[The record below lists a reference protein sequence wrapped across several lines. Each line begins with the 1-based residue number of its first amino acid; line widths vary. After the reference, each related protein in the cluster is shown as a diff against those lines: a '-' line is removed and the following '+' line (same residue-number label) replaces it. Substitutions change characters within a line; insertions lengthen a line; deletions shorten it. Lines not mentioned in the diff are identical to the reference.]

1 MLTDPFLNTDFNE
14 ETSGDQLQSPD
25 FAINSSEQAV
35 ETDPPVNS
43 FSNMMNQGIQTAAK
57 EAYTPKADSLEYD
70 PFAAQ
75 GAKVKYHAPE
85 IVDKYH
91 AQEGFNP
98 RTYQAELEDYNL
110 QTYADKETWT
120 SALAKGFDSFAFN
133 FGNTFTGWFA
143 DYPKMVD
150 ALFSMDWDKMK
161 PDEESL
167 INDYYAMQKNM
178 NENFVF
184 AEAGH
189 EDDIFSKKFVSE
201 FIGNS
206 GYALGTTFALG
217 LEIGADIL
225 ITAATEG
232 GGIGSFA
239 ATGARFTAKA
249 AAREAAKT
257 SIELASKGNKFT
269 NIMQDVFKGF
279 NAGMKEAKDIPRAL
293 GLTDEAAS
301 VSRQMQQAEAV
312 ANMSRSKRA
321 ISPIIGDYSTML
333 GTNIFNIGKSKSIS
347 EATGTMLKSTP
358 LLGSTIRFAEKGLMA
373 AREGA
378 SAAQVIGIGLQGTR
392 RIAQEL
398 NMSASEA
405 YFEAI
410 SSYGDTLDKMGK
422 QHLLENNGDAPTFEQ
437 FNEMKTLA
445 TKASSSNYDTNMGIL
460 LVTNHL
466 QFGNVFSKFIP
477 QNKFAQDLLG
487 EASER
492 VLTVTSKK
500 GLEGVYKKHA
510 IFGTMSTLGK
520 VSKDFGKKEALYQFG
535 KSAFKNVARFEVTEG
550 LQENIQET
558 SAAGWKDYYA
568 GQFNGTKYT
577 LQEAMGRGLSSQFSK
592 QGWKTFLMGA
602 MTGSLIR
609 LPSRVLNVA
618 VEKTNKTLLKQAYA
632 KEGMSDPYAAF
643 DKQLTEDIALLNSF
657 IKKGKNGNFETKLF
671 NFNNQ
676 SRSAIDQTA
685 AAAVGSEYDFHNG
698 KDNALLSAVSAA
710 NRTGTTDL
718 FINSI
723 KNSISE
729 MTNEQFKNEFG
740 IEIEDTNYSSPQ
752 AFAEK
757 VAGDIK
763 QYNKAIED
771 FTRAYKTKFEDP
783 TKYEVGTDDYYV
795 AHYIRQAEE
804 DALHI
809 AALNSIKADMA
820 LNRAKQIA
828 SELQS
833 SPLLANSSD
842 MVLRVLTDPKM
853 VLPEIG
859 ILQNQIKV
867 LEANLKEEGLDRE
880 TKKQLNK
887 DVKSKVEQLNELY
900 KWASFWDTRKDMAE
914 REENQSSDDTTP
926 VFVGKRIERDMDN
939 NQFLPKDEK
948 RKKTY
953 GERKVKIKN
962 TYHPTHVNVKTVF
975 RKLLLAKN
983 KEAGLN
989 LDITENQIEE
999 ALQKLIDY
1007 MQLNVDTKDYLSA
1020 VEVLTNKERFR
1031 EITKRMQNGR
1041 FKFNMIQYADTLFNN
1056 FRNTAKDITLKIMS
1070 DTNKEFNVEE
1080 YMAFI
1085 VDVQDAIL
1093 KSEAYIKLIALIS
1106 HKDFG
1111 LNKQKEASE
1120 YVQEISKILRVKFND
1135 YTGKNYA
1142 EQIDKEITDEDYA
1155 QMITDNQITIVA
1167 KQRIGNL
1174 LYKSNEDPLVLSKR
1188 ESKLYEEFK
1197 DEIDLYIK
1205 DLKEKNK
1212 KEDSLERVEP
1222 ELEIEKEI
1230 DEEVEE
1236 IVDDPEQELEQDLE
1250 EEVVSEEQEE
1260 EGFTNINM
1268 NKYKRKKQPEQQEDV
1283 EEEVVFE
1290 NDDIDEGEYEVE
1302 YTLEMLE
1309 SDYKNGSIEED
1320 EYINLKNALLVR
1332 DKILELDH
1340 ENPMAYMT
1348 SVVDNII
1355 SKINTYAEQDNVSF
1369 EKFFNDK
1376 NNATLVKEIINKELY
1391 EDATGDTLESE
1402 PEIEEPVKTPT
1413 EDIIKEDIVNINI
1426 DDSIFDEI
1434 LSAVSPAAEEVVSE
1448 VSVSDLEAKKAE
1460 LEEKL
1465 KNLDERDTRS
1475 LEAITP
1481 NNPNHPTFKVGMK
1494 MAHGYN
1500 VIVEKTNTDNWN
1512 AEGEGYHII
1521 TAVKS
1526 PAEFDSNGKITKAAK
1541 VETAIFNSK
1550 EEADAAVQTT
1560 FERVKSLMGKAQQKI
1575 KQELAAVQKDVE
1587 ITEKNVN
1594 FVSEVVT
1601 EQSIYEA
1608 LKNANNC

>member
-14 ETSGDQLQSPD
+14 EVSGDQLQSPD
-25 FAINSSEQAV
+25 FAINSSEQTV
-35 ETDPPVNS
+35 ETDPPANS
-43 FSNMMNQGIQTAAK
+43 FSNMMTQGIQNAAK

-85 IVDKYH
+85 VVDKYH

-98 RTYQAELEDYNL
+98 RTYEAELEDYNL

-150 ALFSMDWDKMK
+150 ALFSMDWDKIK
-161 PDEESL
+161 PDEQSV
-167 INDYYAMQKNM
+167 IDDYYAMQKNM

-184 AEAGH
+184 AQPGT

-239 ATGARFTAKA
+239 MTAGRFTAKA

-257 SIELASKGNKFT
+257 SIELASKSNKFS

-279 NAGMKEAKDIPRAL
+279 NVGMRDAKDIPRAL

-301 VSRQMQQAEAV
+301 VTRQMQQAEAV
-312 ANMSRSKRA
+312 ASVSKSKRIMA
-321 ISPIIGDYSTML
+321 PLIGDYSTML
-333 GTNIFNIGKSKSIS
+333 GTNIFNIGKSKSVT

-358 LLGSTIRFAEKGLMA
+358 LLGSAIRFAEKGILA

-378 SAAQVIGIGLQGTR
+378 SAAQVVGIGLQGTR
-392 RIAQEL
+392 RLAQEL

-410 SSYGDTLDKMGK
+410 STYGDTLDKMGK
-422 QHLLENNGDAPTFEQ
+422 QYMLDNNGDAPSFEQ

-445 TKASSSNYDTNMGIL
+445 TKASSANYDTNMGIL

-492 VLTVTSKK
+492 VLTVTSRK

-510 IFGTMSTLGK
+510 IFGTLSTLGK

-535 KSAFKNVARFEVTEG
+535 KSAFKNVARFEVIEG

-577 LQEAMGRGLSSQFSK
+577 LQEAMGKGLSEQFTK

-618 VEKTNKTLLKQAYA
+618 VENTNKALLKNAYA

-676 SRSAIDQTA
+676 TQASIDQTA
-685 AAAVGSEYDFHNG
+685 AAAVGSEYNFHNG

-710 NRTGTTDL
+710 NRTGTTDV

-729 MTNEQFKNEFG
+729 MTNEQFKIEFG

-757 VAGDIK
+757 VASDIK
-763 QYNKAIED
+763 KYNKAIED

-783 TKYEVGTDDYYV
+783 SRYEVDTDDYYV

-820 LNRAKQIA
+820 LDRAKQVA
-828 SELQS
+828 NELQS

-842 MVLRVLTDPKM
+842 MVLRVLSDPKM
-853 VLPEIG
+853 LLPEIG

-867 LEANLKEEGLDRE
+867 LETNLREGELDKE

-887 DVKSKVEQLNELY
+887 EIKSKVKQLEELY

-914 REENQSSDDTTP
+914 REENESSDDTTP
-926 VFVGKRIERDMDN
+926 IFVGKRIERDLDN
-939 NQFLPKDEK
+939 NYFLPKEEK
-948 RKKTY
+948 RKKMY
-953 GERKVKIKN
+953 GERKVKVKN
-962 TYHPTHVNVKTVF
+962 TYHPTHVNVRTVF
-975 RKLLLAKN
+975 RKLLIAKN
-983 KEAGLN
+983 EEAGLD
-989 LDITENQIEE
+989 LEVTENQIEE

-1007 MQLNVDTKDYLSA
+1007 IQLNTDTKDYLSA
-1020 VEVLTNKERFR
+1020 VEVITNKERFR

-1056 FRNTAKDITLKIMS
+1056 FRNTARDITLKMMS
-1070 DTNKEFNVEE
+1070 DTNKEFDAQE

-1085 VDVQDAIL
+1085 VDVQDTIL
-1093 KSEAYIKLIALIS
+1093 KSEAYIKLVALIS

-1111 LNKQKEASE
+1111 INKQKEASE
-1120 YVQEISKILRVKFND
+1120 YVNEISKILRVKFND

-1142 EQIDKEITDEDYA
+1142 EQIDKEISDEDYA
-1155 QMITDNQITIVA
+1155 QINIDDEITIVA

-1174 LYKSNEDPLVLSKR
+1174 LYKSNNDASVLSKR
-1188 ESKLYEEFK
+1188 ESELYDKFK
-1197 DEIDLYIK
+1197 DEIDLYIS
-1205 DLKEKNK
+1205 DLKEKEEKN
-1212 KEDSLERVEP
+1212 SNLLNPEP
-1222 ELEIEKEI
+1222 EVEIEQNI
-1230 DEEVEE
+1230 DEEAEEITEELEEQVEE
-1236 IVDDPEQELEQDLE
+1236 PL
-1250 EEVVSEEQEE
+1250 EVVSENEE
-1260 EGFTNINM
+1260 EGFTNINTG
-1268 NKYKRKKQPEQQEDV
+1268 KYKRKKQPEVQEEEENNV
-1283 EEEVVFE
+1283 EEVTPE
-1290 NDDIDEGEYEVE
+1290 NYEEGDYEVE
-1302 YTLEMLE
+1302 YTLESLE
-1309 SDYKNGSIEED
+1309 NEYAKGLLEED
-1320 EYINLKNALLVR
+1320 EYVAIKNALLVR

-1348 SVVDNII
+1348 SVVDTII
-1355 SKINTYAEQDNVSF
+1355 SKINAYAEQDNVSF

-1376 NNATLVKEIINKELY
+1376 SNATLIKEIINKELY
-1391 EDATGDTLESE
+1391 EDATGDVLESE
-1402 PEIEEPVKTPT
+1402 PEIEEPVKSIT
-1413 EDIIKEDIVNINI
+1413 ENIIKEDILNINI

-1434 LSAVSPAAEEVVSE
+1434 LDVTTLEKDAE
-1448 VSVSDLEAKKAE
+1448 
-1460 LEEKL
+1460 
-1465 KNLDERDTRS
+1465 NL
-1475 LEAITP
+1475 
-1481 NNPNHPTFKVGMK
+1481 
-1494 MAHGYN
+1494 
-1500 VIVEKTNTDNWN
+1500 
-1512 AEGEGYHII
+1512 
-1521 TAVKS
+1521 
-1526 PAEFDSNGKITKAAK
+1526 
-1541 VETAIFNSK
+1541 
-1550 EEADAAVQTT
+1550 
-1560 FERVKSLMGKAQQKI
+1560 
-1575 KQELAAVQKDVE
+1575 
-1587 ITEKNVN
+1587 EKNVN
-1594 FVSEVVT
+1594 FVSEVVVT